1 MTKKELQKMSA
12 DELLQALQNDI
23 NKVVSAGGT
32 RKVLSWTITSA
43 ENHML
48 IAEELHERAIQH
60 EKLIRGLR

>member
-23 NKVVSAGGT
+23 ND
-32 RKVLSWTITSA
+32 LEITQNIDEDIA
-43 ENHML
+43 EAHML
-48 IAEELHERAIQH
+48 IAEELHERAVQH